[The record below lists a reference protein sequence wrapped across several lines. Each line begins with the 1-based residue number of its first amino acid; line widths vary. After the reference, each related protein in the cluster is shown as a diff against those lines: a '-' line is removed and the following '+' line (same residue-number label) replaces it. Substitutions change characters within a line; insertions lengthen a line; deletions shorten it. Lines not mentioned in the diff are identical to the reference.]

1 MRQSILL
8 GEREDKVENHDDKDR
23 QVEEQSRATSATR
36 DKAFPYRG
44 ERARTKMRTIR
55 TAEHLFVSVQ
65 QYLSIEIH
73 GCLLIYSKTGKLRL
87 LPGWLPMRGLSMG
100 CCGR

>member
-44 ERARTKMRTIR
+44 ESEDKD
-55 TAEHLFVSVQ
+55 EDHKD
-65 QYLSIEIH
+65 
-73 GCLLIYSKTGKLRL
+73 C
-87 LPGWLPMRGLSMG
+87 
-100 CCGR
+100 

>member
-44 ERARTKMRTIR
+44 ERARTK
-55 TAEHLFVSVQ
+55 
-65 QYLSIEIH
+65 IH